1 LDSRTNWILALRKGP
16 DDEACRKHR
25 ISEACF
31 YNWKA
36 KYGGVEVSDAKR
48 PRGLESENAKLKKL
62 LADGMLD
69 NAGLTDFWQKMVTPA
84 AKREVA
90 SSDRTKKLAGAD
102 TLQVAL
108 QASGL
113 NQVKILYRPRLLS
126 DNGPSLMSSELA
138 DWLEDNGI
146 GHIRGRLA
154 AYDGRHK
161 CRLVRSSDACTAV
174 F

>member
-1 LDSRTNWILALRKGP
+1 
-16 DDEACRKHR
+16 
-25 ISEACF
+25 
-31 YNWKA
+31 
-36 KYGGVEVSDAKR
+36 
-48 PRGLESENAKLKKL
+48 
-62 LADGMLD
+62 
-69 NAGLTDFWQKMVTPA
+69 MVTPA

-138 DWLEDNGI
+138 DWLKDNGI

-154 AYDGRHK
+154 AYDVAINVASFGRAT
-161 CRLVRSSDACTAV
+161 LVQRFFA
-174 F
+174 